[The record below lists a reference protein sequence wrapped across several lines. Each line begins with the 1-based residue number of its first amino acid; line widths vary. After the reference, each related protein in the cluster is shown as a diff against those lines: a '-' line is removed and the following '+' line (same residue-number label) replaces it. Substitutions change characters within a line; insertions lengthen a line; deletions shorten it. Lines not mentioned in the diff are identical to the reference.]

1 MRARLLWCTIFV
13 SQGPIWHPH
22 QVNDFRSLG
31 KVFIAEKPSTCV
43 RPYYRL
49 SGSYSSVTDG
59 LATKRPENVRVER
72 SMQLSRLFF
81 RFKKMQER
89 LLQLCY
95 LRHSQLTR
103 SFTVFPFTQ
112 KGV

>member
-1 MRARLLWCTIFV
+1 
-13 SQGPIWHPH
+13 
-22 QVNDFRSLG
+22 
-31 KVFIAEKPSTCV
+31 
-43 RPYYRL
+43 
-49 SGSYSSVTDG
+49 
-59 LATKRPENVRVER
+59 
-72 SMQLSRLFF
+72 MQLSRLFF